1 MNIFRFW
8 KKKSKDVPYE
18 KELLVNVCHK
28 LYDRFPFL
36 YEQLEAGIV
45 HNIKIDDDKRKIQF
59 DIDVLSKY
67 ENKKG
72 RYFAIE
78 NIEIYDSQGNVTLM
92 YIHVGYGIIISYGFD
107 NPIFNNEC
115 ISNVNVQNIRI
126 VYFDDDE
133 QINQLLTKQ
142 ELARINPADVYE
154 LELEGFGTIYHL
166 IDVADGDFIGI
177 DKNKNIYLVNHDPY
191 EIRKLN
197 GSLIEILEDYQI

>member
-36 YEQLEAGIV
+36 YEQLKAGIV
-45 HNIKIDDDKRKIQF
+45 YNIKIEDNKRKIQF
-59 DIDVLSKY
+59 DIDVLNKY
-67 ENKKG
+67 ENKMG

-107 NPIFNNEC
+107 NPIFYHAC

-177 DKNKNIYLVNHDPY
+177 DKNKNIYLVTHDPY

-197 GSLIEILEDYQI
+197 GSLIEILENYQI